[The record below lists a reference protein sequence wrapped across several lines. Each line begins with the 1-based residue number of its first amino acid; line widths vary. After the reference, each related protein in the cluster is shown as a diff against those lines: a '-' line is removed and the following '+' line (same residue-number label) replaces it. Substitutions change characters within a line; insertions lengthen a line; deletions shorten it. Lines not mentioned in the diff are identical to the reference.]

1 MTALHDLFP
10 GILNMNKQEI
20 EDFFQ
25 NPWSLNKI
33 FDVDV
38 KETEKFVTIKADLP
52 GFKKE
57 EIQIELE
64 DYSLTIKAYRNAEIE
79 ENGEKYYKQ
88 ERQYGQV
95 ERSIPLPVAVI
106 GDASRAKYEDGV
118 LTIILEKKNPTLPQ
132 RQSILIE

>member
-10 GILNMNKQEI
+10 GISSLNKQEI

-64 DYSLTIKAYRNAEIE
+64 DYTLTIKAYRNAEKE
-79 ENGEKYYKQ
+79 EKGEKYYKQ

-118 LTIILEKKNPTLPQ
+118 LTIILEKKNPTLPH